1 MASVNLSLTE
11 DCRLLTYH
19 VTAPINP
26 ELTGDEAD
34 ENQTQNLIAVE
45 IYNNGV
51 LASTTE
57 AAILNFNNGDLYTN
71 TFTVSVPDVI
81 GTDPGIITVLVKD
94 ALGNTDSSAILSSC
108 ELDCCLAQKVLELT
122 KCEDCSSKCS
132 DKLVIAQKLFLYM
145 ESIRTLLSQLG
156 SDININQGIISQALD
171 TYNAAKAIC
180 AGNCG
185 CNC

>member
-1 MASVNLSLTE
+1 MAVDQTLIKGAYGAAMADSRGAKHLARAGAISGVAQGLTGIAVDYLNQKTE
-11 DCRLLTYH
+11 DRKYYD
-19 VTAPINP
+19 
-26 ELTGDEAD
+26 G
-34 ENQTQNLIAVE
+34 
-45 IYNNGV
+45 
-51 LASTTE
+51 
-57 AAILNFNNGDLYTN
+57 
-71 TFTVSVPDVI
+71 
-81 GTDPGIITVLVKD
+81 
-94 ALGNTDSSAILSSC
+94 
-108 ELDCCLAQKVLELT
+108 LAQKVLELT

-156 SDININQGIISQALD
+156 SDININQGIISQVLD